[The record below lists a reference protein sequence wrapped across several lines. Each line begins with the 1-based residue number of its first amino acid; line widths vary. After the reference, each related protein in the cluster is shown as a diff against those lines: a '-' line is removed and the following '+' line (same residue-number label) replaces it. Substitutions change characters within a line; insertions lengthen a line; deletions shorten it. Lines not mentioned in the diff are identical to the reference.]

1 MVARS
6 IEPYNIVT
14 NALVRI
20 YEAWVIQRAVCELRV
35 GCAISS
41 STGPGCDTMRRLHP
55 PLLGRGSPPPE
66 GRRWLWDRAGSNREC
81 AACARPDAPG
91 VQRNSSWPGCATS
104 SGHSSADPVC
114 RQNLLD
120 KFVKESRASLAH
132 RS

>member
-41 STGPGCDTMRRLHP
+41 STGPGCLQRYKTEPVYRRKNEP
-55 PLLGRGSPPPE
+55 PL
-66 GRRWLWDRAGSNREC
+66 AGC
-81 AACARPDAPG
+81 FLC
-91 VQRNSSWPGCATS
+91 
-104 SGHSSADPVC
+104 
-114 RQNLLD
+114 L
-120 KFVKESRASLAH
+120 F
-132 RS
+132 